1 MTKGTAKIKKTAS
14 KVGAVL
20 TGKVGVLSTLEGEHS
35 EVSTLM
41 DDVTDTEN
49 NDKKRDYYRKI
60 RQDLLIHTQGEEQG
74 VYAELKNHESMR
86 TMTERAIR
94 EHAEIKQLIST
105 LDRLAIGTPQ
115 WTQNFDSLK
124 RAVQSHVDFEE
135 EQLFAKAKDVLSADM
150 LRKLDDSYRAYR
162 KRTESS
168 GELLSPPKAA
178 SGM

>member
-1 MTKGTAKIKKTAS
+1 DYSATLRHHLLTHTHGEQPGTSAAP
-14 KVGAVL
+14 
-20 TGKVGVLSTLEGEHS
+20 
-35 EVSTLM
+35 
-41 DDVTDTEN
+41 
-49 NDKKRDYYRKI
+49 
-60 RQDLLIHTQGEEQG
+60 
-74 VYAELKNHESMR
+74 KNHESMR
-86 TMTERAIR
+86 TMTERAIP
-94 EHAEIKQLIST
+94 EHAEIKKLLST

-115 WTQNFDSLK
+115 WTQNFASLK